1 MWSISTILTGLYSF
15 MIDDKPTTGS
25 INTTNATKVTF
36 AKDSLEYNVK
46 NDKSF
51 RALFPE
57 YVQLWN
63 EREERRKAKL
73 AELGIADDTTTS
85 KDGEKMVGSTREVND
100 VFAMRA
106 GLLVATLLSILFA
119 ILRFV

>member
-25 INTTNATKVTF
+25 INTTNATKATF

-73 AELGIADDTTTS
+73 AELGIADDTTT

>member
-73 AELGIADDTTTS
+73 AELGIADDTTT